1 MQLLPRPMISLSR
14 PKSSG
19 DSLSPGIHLAVLSLG
34 KYLSTRCLGGGALDS
49 SRYGVGS
56 GKGASLEV
64 SEAQRE
70 REEWE
75 SSTSSLPGSTVG
87 PPAAL
92 GHLRGC
98 VLCPLKTCHPGC
110 KEGQTDRQRR
120 PSSLGGS
127 TGAWNSFWSALGHPA
142 QLHIPSKHLCPR
154 PPRRAGGC
162 VLPVAISAD
171 VLWRSVSCRECEW
184 CWGHAKAHPFCL
196 ITHMLHQQPHS
207 SPKKDSKSPPVSC
220 SVVAPKG
227 LSEGMGCGEG
237 QT

>member
-1 MQLLPRPMISLSR
+1 MTAAGMVLVREKEPPSR
-14 PKSSG
+14 SVKPSG
-19 DSLSPGIHLAVLSLG
+19 NA
-34 KYLSTRCLGGGALDS
+34 RNGGPA
-49 SRYGVGS
+49 
-56 GKGASLEV
+56 
-64 SEAQRE
+64 
-70 REEWE
+70 
-75 SSTSSLPGSTVG
+75 TSSLPGSTVG

-127 TGAWNSFWSALGHPA
+127 TGAWNSLWSALGHPA

-171 VLWRSVSCRECEW
+171 VLWRSVLGESVS
-184 CWGHAKAHPFCL
+184 GVGAAKAHPFCL
-196 ITHMLHQQPHS
+196 ITHILHQQPLS
-207 SPKKDSKSPPVSC
+207 SPKDSKSPPVSC
-220 SVVAPKG
+220 SVVAPNRTRT
-227 LSEGMGCGEG
+227 LEGMGCGEG